1 MAMKIKQILSHGDS
15 EFNNEQKIAEEDLL
29 CFTISKEILNKFFVL
44 IKFEVML

>member
-29 CFTISKEILNKFFVL
+29 CFTISNEMSTQFFVL
-44 IKFEVML
+44 SRFEVML